1 MARLSKDQVRDHSN
15 FKFPEEEVELEELGG
30 SILLRAPSVKQREEL
45 AKNAPDN
52 ADDWNLSNTAMLFSV
67 IVVDPMF
74 TPDEAEEFL
83 GKWPGTALDKVMEK
97 FMEMTKGKEADLRD
111 AVGEFPPEDGESPVE

>member
-1 MARLSKDQVRDHSN
+1 MARLSKDQVKDHSN
-15 FKFPEEEVELEELGG
+15 FNFPEEEVELEELGG

-45 AKNAPDN
+45 AKDAPEN
-52 ADDWNLSNTAMLFSV
+52 VEDWNLSNTATLFSV

-74 TPDEAEEFL
+74 TPTEAEEFL
-83 GKWPGTALDKVMEK
+83 GDWPGTALDKVLEK

-111 AVGEFPPEDGESPVE
+111 AVGEFQAQDGEPSVG